1 MTGELIALISAES
14 LAVSMLEEVSAYIE
28 PRSHVTEP
36 FLAYVF
42 GLCNECQLH
51 FLVNINKNTKA
62 VGSCQRVMGALCHGL
77 VELQ

>member
-36 FLAYVF
+36 FLAYVL
-42 GLCNECQLH
+42 GLCNEHQLH
-51 FLVNINKNTKA
+51 FWRT
-62 VGSCQRVMGALCHGL
+62 
-77 VELQ
+77 